1 MVMAS
6 LMWCWISRAL
16 YAARDGLASRLR
28 RWYDALPRRQRRCAE
43 TVRCQKEVDELR
55 ETLHNLAP
63 LLLTNKTIR
72 KRSKAVPNTSSLKIN
87 SR

>member
-1 MVMAS
+1 VYKNANGIKRLS
-6 LMWCWISRAL
+6 WQSRK
-16 YAARDGLASRLR
+16 RV
-28 RWYDALPRRQRRCAE
+28 C
-43 TVRCQKEVDELR
+43 TVEKEGVDEQS
-55 ETLHNLAP
+55 ETLHNLIP

>member
-1 MVMAS
+1 VHENAKGIKRLS
-6 LMWCWISRAL
+6 WQSRK
-16 YAARDGLASRLR
+16 RV
-28 RWYDALPRRQRRCAE
+28 C
-43 TVRCQKEVDELR
+43 TVEKEGVDELS
-55 ETLHNLAP
+55 ETLHNLIP